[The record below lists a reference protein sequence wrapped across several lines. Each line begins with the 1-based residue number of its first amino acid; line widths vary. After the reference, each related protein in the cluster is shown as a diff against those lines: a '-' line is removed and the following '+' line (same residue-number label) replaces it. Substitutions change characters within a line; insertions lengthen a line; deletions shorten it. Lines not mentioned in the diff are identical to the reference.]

1 MTNRLTGFYI
11 KQCRLSLIPLCLN
24 AWQPE
29 EVAIVNST
37 LPTVLD
43 KVIMVENINV
53 RKLIVELSNRLKQE
67 ILKTFELRISF
78 HKAITIIGM
87 NPQVKQ
93 EGLNP
98 TPRVRKRFTQHKWL
112 RIISNLTS
120 KLVSPILRIYLHNLY

>member
-29 EVAIVNST
+29 EAAIVNST

-78 HKAITIIGM
+78 HKAYYHNRYEPPSETR
-87 NPQVKQ
+87 
-93 EGLNP
+93 GLESHSSSSQKIHS
-98 TPRVRKRFTQHKWL
+98 T
-112 RIISNLTS
+112 
-120 KLVSPILRIYLHNLY
+120 